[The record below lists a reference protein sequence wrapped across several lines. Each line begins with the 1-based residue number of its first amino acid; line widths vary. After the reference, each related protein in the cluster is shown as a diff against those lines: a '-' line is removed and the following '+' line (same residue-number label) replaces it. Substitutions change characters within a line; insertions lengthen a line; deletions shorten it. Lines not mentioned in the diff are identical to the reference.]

1 MMEGMD
7 GLTLTKTI
15 KNDVSL
21 SHIPVILLTAKALDE
36 DELRGLQMGVNDYV
50 TKPFNLDVLRV
61 RIRRQLER
69 REGIRQSVAK
79 GEELKPADVA
89 VTTLDEEF
97 MKKVMNSIEKNMS
110 NADYSVDD
118 LSHDVDLHRTNVYKK
133 IQFITGK
140 TPLMFIRLM
149 RLKRAHQLMSQG
161 GVMVSQVAYQVG
173 FNNPKIF
180 SRYFKEQ
187 YGMYPSEYIKKQGKN
202 NS

>member
-1 MMEGMD
+1 M
-7 GLTLTKTI
+7 
-15 KNDVSL
+15 
-21 SHIPVILLTAKALDE
+21 
-36 DELRGLQMGVNDYV
+36 
-50 TKPFNLDVLRV
+50 
-61 RIRRQLER
+61 
-69 REGIRQSVAK
+69 AK

-187 YGMYPSEYIKKQGKN
+187 YGMYPSEYIKKQGEN